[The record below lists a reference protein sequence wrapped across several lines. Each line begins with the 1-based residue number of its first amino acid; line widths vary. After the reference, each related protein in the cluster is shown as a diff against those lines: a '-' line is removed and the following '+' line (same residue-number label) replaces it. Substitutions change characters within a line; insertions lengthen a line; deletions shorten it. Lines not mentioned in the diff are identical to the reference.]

1 MKIKKFIPIGV
12 ILTTALLIIIFGYYI
27 YRQPYRE
34 AEKQNDYEEN
44 LIDQYLDENADELHP
59 NAEKEREASDENVS
73 YQFSDVESYNFRGY
87 VDSVLVIDKI
97 NLKKAIIRGNE
108 MEDNDYNLERYY
120 FVTADLTT
128 TLDGNYI
135 IYGHSSQTYGH
146 SFNRL
151 DEMEIGDQFY
161 ILQKGKKYEYTVEAV
176 DRVLRGES
184 RPYFPDLEKRVTF
197 VSCEKH
203 RPKGYSEKRVII
215 VRAVQ
220 TKVTN

>member
-12 ILTTALLIIIFGYYI
+12 ILIIALLIIIFGYYI

-34 AEKQNDYEEN
+34 AEKQHDYEEN
-44 LIDQYLDENADELHP
+44 LIDQYLEEDTNEIPPDTQNESKSED
-59 NAEKEREASDENVS
+59 VS
-73 YQFSDVESYNFRGY
+73 YQFSDVDSYNFRGY
-87 VDSVLVIDKI
+87 VDSILVIDKI

-108 MEDNDYNLERYY
+108 MEDNDYNLDRYY

-151 DEMEIGDQFY
+151 DEMEIGDSFY
-161 ILQKGKKYEYTVEAV
+161 ILQNGKKYEYAVEAV
-176 DRVLRGES
+176 DRVLRAES

-197 VSCEKH
+197 VSCEKY

>member
-12 ILTTALLIIIFGYYI
+12 ILIIALLIIIFGYYI

-34 AEKQNDYEEN
+34 AEKQHDYEEN
-44 LIDQYLDENADELHP
+44 LIDQYLEEDTNEIPPDTQNESKSED
-59 NAEKEREASDENVS
+59 VS
-73 YQFSDVESYNFRGY
+73 YQFSDVDSYNFWGY
-87 VDSVLVIDKI
+87 VDSILVIDKI

-108 MEDNDYNLERYY
+108 MEDNDYNLDRYY
-120 FVTADLTT
+120 FVTADFTT

-135 IYGHSSQTYGH
+135 TYGH

-151 DEMEIGDQFY
+151 DEMEIGDSFY
-161 ILQKGKKYEYTVEAV
+161 ILQNGKKYEYTVEDV
-176 DRVLRGES
+176 DRVLRAES

-197 VSCEKH
+197 VSCEKY

>member
-12 ILTTALLIIIFGYYI
+12 ILIIALLIIIFGYYI

-34 AEKQNDYEEN
+34 AEKQHDYEEN
-44 LIDQYLDENADELHP
+44 LIDQYLEEDTNEIPPDTQNESKSED
-59 NAEKEREASDENVS
+59 VS
-73 YQFSDVESYNFRGY
+73 YQFSDVDSYNFRGY
-87 VDSVLVIDKI
+87 VDSILVIDKI

-108 MEDNDYNLERYY
+108 MEDNDYNLDRYY

-128 TLDGNYI
+128 TLDENYI

-151 DEMEIGDQFY
+151 DEMEIGDSFY
-161 ILQKGKKYEYTVEAV
+161 ILQNGKKYEYTVEAV
-176 DRVLRGES
+176 DRVLRAES

-197 VSCEKH
+197 VSCEKY